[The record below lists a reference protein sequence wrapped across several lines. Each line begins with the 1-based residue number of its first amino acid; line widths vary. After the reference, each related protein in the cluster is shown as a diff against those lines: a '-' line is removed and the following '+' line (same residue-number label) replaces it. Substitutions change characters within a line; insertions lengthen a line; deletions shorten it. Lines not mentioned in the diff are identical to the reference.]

1 MTTPNGWIRPTF
13 WPITRPNHAKSHQ
26 GCVDRAMLAPSF
38 IITRTNGAVPRN
50 SNTGKS
56 REIFTISCLLFLIA
70 ISNIDD
76 KKEPSKKPPR
86 LCRQGYACPQF
97 HNNKDKWYS
106 PKKLSM
112 YRYVQNKQ
120 LNVQ

>member
-38 IITRTNGAVPRN
+38 IITRTNDAVPRN

-56 REIFTISCLLFLIA
+56 NEIFIICLPFFEREIQILI
-70 ISNIDD
+70 I
-76 KKEPSKKPPR
+76 KKNHAKR
-86 LCRQGYACPQF
+86 HQGCVDRAMLDPV
-97 HNNKDKWYS
+97 
-106 PKKLSM
+106 L
-112 YRYVQNKQ
+112 
-120 LNVQ
+120 